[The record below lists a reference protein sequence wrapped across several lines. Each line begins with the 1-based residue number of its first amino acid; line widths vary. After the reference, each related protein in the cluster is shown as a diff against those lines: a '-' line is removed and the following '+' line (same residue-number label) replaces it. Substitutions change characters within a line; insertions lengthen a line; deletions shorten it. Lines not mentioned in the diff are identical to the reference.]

1 MIIVDLRCHLELANG
16 PTGRAK
22 KCVDTKCDALC
33 LTHSKPE
40 SVASIGCPGASW
52 SGNVPVSLTWKKLT
66 RDKTVKCQTG
76 TCRVRP
82 DSSIYTALK
91 PLTTTYSYRKLSAH
105 KFINHS
111 ANRRMNIRKDPI
123 AECMCMGRH
132 VWTSEINYALMHIQA
147 QQSSRVGVHEEGT
160 CK

>member
-1 MIIVDLRCHLELANG
+1 MLSIVTFRMRTTNMATGTRHLLTQNVTHCAPHTTSRKAWLQSGARVLR
-16 PTGRAK
+16 
-22 KCVDTKCDALC
+22 D
-33 LTHSKPE
+33 PE
-40 SVASIGCPGASW
+40 TCQSIWP
-52 SGNVPVSLTWKKLT
+52 KKLT

-91 PLTTTYSYRKLSAH
+91 PLTTTHSYRKLSAN

-111 ANRRMNIRKDPI
+111 ANRKMNTRKDTI
-123 AECMCMGRH
+123 TGCMYTRWH
-132 VWTSEINYALMHIQA
+132 VCTSRINHELIHNQA

>member
-1 MIIVDLRCHLELANG
+1 MIIVDLRCHLELADC

-40 SVASIGCPGASW
+40 SVASIGFPGASW
-52 SGNVPVSLTWKKLT
+52 SGSVPVSLTWKLT
-66 RDKTVKCQTG
+66 RDRTIKCQTG
-76 TCRVRP
+76 TCRVIP
-82 DSSIYTALK
+82 DSSSYTALK
-91 PLTTTYSYRKLSAH
+91 PLTTTYSYKELSAN

-111 ANRRMNIRKDPI
+111 ANREMNARKDLI
-123 AECMCMGRH
+123 AEYMYMRRH
-132 VWTSEINYALMHIQA
+132 VWTSEINYELVHNQA
-147 QQSSRVGVHEEGT
+147 RQSSRVGVHEGGT